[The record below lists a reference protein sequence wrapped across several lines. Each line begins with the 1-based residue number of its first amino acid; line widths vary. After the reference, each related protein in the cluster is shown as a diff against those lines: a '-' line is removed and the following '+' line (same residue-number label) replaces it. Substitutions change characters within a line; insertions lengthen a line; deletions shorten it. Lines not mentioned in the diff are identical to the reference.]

1 MRTFFGV
8 FLLVLALAV
17 PASAEALSPQEAAE
31 RLFRSES
38 IDPEWFAQQGFA
50 APVERAVDDIR
61 KELGALEG
69 IEPCTDQC
77 LAIFERGEVTFDI
90 GLDDQGRIEMLLFDV
105 PIGYAASLEEAVARL
120 TDLPGDVSV
129 FIASEGAPRIDVG
142 GDRPLAVGS
151 AFKLAVLKA
160 LDNLIGAGKLAWD
173 DVVSFRDEW
182 RSLPTGQM
190 REWPA
195 GAPVTLHTLAALMI
209 SESDNSASD
218 ALIDI
223 VTRNSVE
230 TVSPRNRPFLTTREF
245 FQLKA
250 KDGAALRDAYLAGSF
265 DVWMAILSD
274 LRAAP
279 LVRAADLETTP
290 LPGIEWYFTTAE
302 LCSLMGEMQDLDVL
316 QINPGIARKGDW
328 NRVSFKGGSDFG
340 VFNLTTGVETAEG
353 VRHCVSATWNDDET
367 LDEDTFMVL
376 YAGLLHQLK

>member
-1 MRTFFGV
+1 MRTIFGV

-61 KELGALEG
+61 KELGVLEKV
-69 IEPCTDQC
+69 EPCTDQC

-90 GLDDQGRIEMLLFDV
+90 GLDDLGRIEMLLFDV

-173 DVVSFRDEW
+173 EVVSFRDDW

-190 REWPA
+190 RDWPA
-195 GAPVTLHTLAALMI
+195 GAPVTLYTLAALMI

-245 FQLKA
+245 FSVE
-250 KDGAALRDAYLAGSF
+250 GEGRRS
-265 DVWMAILSD
+265 
-274 LRAAP
+274 
-279 LVRAADLETTP
+279 
-290 LPGIEWYFTTAE
+290 TAE
-302 LCSLMGEMQDLDVL
+302 R
-316 QINPGIARKGDW
+316 IPGRFLRCADGYP
-328 NRVSFKGGSDFG
+328 
-340 VFNLTTGVETAEG
+340 E
-353 VRHCVSATWNDDET
+353 
-367 LDEDTFMVL
+367 
-376 YAGLLHQLK
+376 